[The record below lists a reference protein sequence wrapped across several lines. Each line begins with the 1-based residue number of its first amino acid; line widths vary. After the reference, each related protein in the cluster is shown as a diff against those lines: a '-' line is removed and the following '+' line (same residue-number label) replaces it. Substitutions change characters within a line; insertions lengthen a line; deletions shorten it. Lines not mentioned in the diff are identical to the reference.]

1 MSAVYDMIEIS
12 GLDFNSELTVDNG
25 GLVGIVDEADKQAN
39 PGDPPE
45 EFNNGDVMTIGS
57 STYEIGEI
65 YITDGS
71 GTSIT
76 SSEGTT
82 DIGDNSNQFLIL
94 DLIDTETG
102 EHRYFIVPGDGL
114 GDMTNISSI
123 MLGTFKEAPG
133 NDHVVQSSSNDDVSI
148 CFAAGTLIATCS
160 GEVPVERLRPGQLVQ
175 TFDDG
180 LQPVRWVGVQ
190 RIGADRLRQTP
201 KLAPILIRAGA
212 LGDDKPVRDLR
223 VSPNHRMLLR
233 SKIAHRMFG
242 RSEVLVAAKFLTAI
256 PGIEVDEAATSV
268 TYVHFLLNDHQIVF
282 AEGCPSETLFTG
294 PQALATLQP
303 DQLEEIREIFP
314 QIDAQMEDALFAP
327 ARHMVQGRLGRRL
340 VERHIKNEAEF
351 L

>member
-25 GLVGIVDEADKQAN
+25 GLVGIVDDADKQTN

-45 EFNNGDVMTIGS
+45 EFNNGDIMTLGG
-57 STYEIGEI
+57 STYQIGEI
-65 YITDGS
+65 YTTDGS

-76 SSEGTT
+76 SDQGTT
-82 DIGDNSNQFLIL
+82 QIGSNSNQFLIL
-94 DLIDTETG
+94 DLIDTTTG

-114 GDMTNISSI
+114 GDLTNISSI
-123 MLGTFKEAPG
+123 QLGSFREALG
-133 NDHVVQSSSNDDVSI
+133 NDHSVQSSSNNDVSI
-148 CFAAGTLIATCS
+148 CFVAGTLIATCS
-160 GEVPVERLRPGQLVQ
+160 GEIPVELLRPGQLVQ

-190 RIGADRLRQTP
+190 RIDAERLCATP

-212 LGDDKPVRDLR
+212 LGDDQPTRDLR

-256 PGIEVDEAATSV
+256 PGVEVDESARSV

-303 DQLEEIREIFP
+303 DQLNEIRTIFP
-314 QIDAQMEDALFAP
+314 QIDAHMQDCLPTP
-327 ARHMVQGRLGRRL
+327 ARHLVQGRLGRRL
-340 VERHIKNEAEF
+340 VERHLKNQSEF